1 MNCCQK
7 RARVIEISVK
17 NERRPVAKPSK
28 MCIVLRQ
35 RPLVGH
41 MRFCLKVDAMSHEF
55 VNVRRNGRLRERFGK
70 SLDQRI
76 LLWDVFADDFPDD
89 VEIDS
94 YPNRLRAD
102 PSREIRV
109 SQDGRIAHDVDA
121 ASEQGATMP
130 DFLADC
136 KRWSLG
142 INGNRNR

>member
-1 MNCCQK
+1 MSSFQK
-7 RARVIEISVK
+7 VESA
-17 NERRPVAKPSK
+17 
-28 MCIVLRQ
+28 
-35 RPLVGH
+35 
-41 MRFCLKVDAMSHEF
+41 SHEL
-55 VNVRRNGRLRERFGK
+55 VNVRRNGRLRKRLRK
-70 SLDQRI
+70 SLNQRI
-76 LLWDVFADDFPDD
+76 QFRDVFADDFPDD

-94 YPNRLRAD
+94 YPNRLRTD